1 MKPLLP
7 LALVIASGLLYGCP
21 DTKIPKAPPKIPE
34 PKAAMLVEPPAHAM
48 AAKADGNAA

>member
-21 DTKIPKAPPKIPE
+21 DTKIPKGPPSIPE
-34 PKAAMLVEPPAHAM
+34 PKASIVNPTPALLPASD
-48 AAKADGNAA
+48 AGVSAT

>member
-21 DTKIPKAPPKIPE
+21 DTKIPKAPPSIPE
-34 PKAAMLVEPPAHAM
+34 PKASLLNHMPMPVPAINAGIS
-48 AAKADGNAA
+48 AA